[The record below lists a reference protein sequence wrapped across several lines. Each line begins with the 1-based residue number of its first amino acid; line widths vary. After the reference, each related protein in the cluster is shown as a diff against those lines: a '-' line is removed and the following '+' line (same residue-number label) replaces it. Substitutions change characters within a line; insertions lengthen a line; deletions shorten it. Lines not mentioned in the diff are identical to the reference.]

1 MMGHLPDERIY
12 ASQSYSGAA
21 KLAAQAACILG
32 TVTFNQTNRQ
42 RIARVWLFVMTTVLH
57 GQPLIPYSTGTSSAA
72 SLRQLRA
79 PRHFIRPRLLSCI
92 KSKATSTTEKQ
103 QQTSEKAQQPPT
115 ASQDTTHV
123 QIKTGEPTDPAHV
136 ANGSGAKGAD
146 MEVDSVL
153 AKELSENGTL
163 YRRCSYYGDKSRVCR
178 CLSIHNVCTM
188 SNVCT
193 AAGFRSTRR
202 TKIICTIGP
211 KSSSTE
217 MLATLAAGGMN
228 VARLNMS
235 HGDHEWHK
243 TVINR
248 IRKLNKDNG

>member
-1 MMGHLPDERIY
+1 MALLLEFRSRGRRHTDAGASCLANERIY

-21 KLAAQAACILG
+21 KLAAQAACIFG
-32 TVTFNQTNRQ
+32 TLTSNQTNRQ
-42 RIARVWLFVMTTVLH
+42 RIARAWLLVMTTILH
-57 GQPLIPYSTGTSSAA
+57 GQPLTPYSTSSAA

-163 YRRCSYYGDKSRVCR
+163 YRRCSYYGDKYFGRRS
-178 CLSIHNVCTM
+178 
-188 SNVCT
+188 
-193 AAGFRSTRR
+193 AGVLKQYYMMF
-202 TKIICTIGP
+202 
-211 KSSSTE
+211 
-217 MLATLAAGGMN
+217 N
-228 VARLNMS
+228 VARLQVS
-235 HGDHEWHK
+235 EVQDAQK
-243 TVINR
+243 SYVP
-248 IRKLNKDNG
+248 